1 MELQDLS
8 SLQQLMGTNDP
19 AALQKA
25 LTVSNGFLGINL
37 EPAAK
42 LMLPV
47 YAGLRNSIAVDKA
60 ATGGRQAIW
69 RMQLGYGGFDF
80 ATNLGTAFAAVGGA
94 TAGNATSISA
104 NYQTQ
109 SINGQVEFEALAM
122 AQGYDDALSIETRRA
137 LATLLRLEEIAI
149 LGGNQ
154 SAISSPVVAGAAS
167 TLVGA
172 ATFGAGNWKVQ
183 VTAITTQGS
192 IANASG
198 NSNVGESVAAAATTI
213 VVPVGGVA
221 FLDVSWAPV
230 AGAIGYK
237 VYVGAAA
244 AGATCYLVNPATDL
258 RYTNGALAALGD
270 VIVPT
275 SAGQTYVGVTRVQ
288 VVAAGNAANP
298 VPPVADGSANANI
311 FEGMLSWA
319 TKSTVYGT
327 SVGSH
332 IGVDAA
338 GAALTTNG
346 SGITEFDT
354 VLSNLW
360 SQWQITPTRI
370 ITSPQ
375 GANSITNQLMS
386 LSNALGYRIY
396 VGPEAGQQG
405 QGGMVGGAFMKGYL
419 NKFAAAAFGED
430 NSIIPV
436 YPHPYMPDGTFMFIS
451 ERVPYQY
458 ANEARGFAL
467 DVLTPYTYFDL
478 ARTQRQFN
486 FSIFETETLKCYHPL
501 AQAAVTGAR
510 VA

>member
-80 ATNLGTAFAAVGGA
+80 ASNLGTAFAAVGGA

-154 SAISSPVVAGAAS
+154 AAISAPAPAGSAS
-167 TLVGA
+167 TKSDVD
-172 ATFGAGNWKVQ
+172 TFGVGNWKVQ
-183 VTAITTQGS
+183 VTAITLQGS
-192 IANASG
+192 IANASS
-198 NSNVGESVAAAATTI
+198 NSNVGESLAGSVTI
-213 VVPVGGVA
+213 AVGAGGSD

-237 VYVGAAA
+237 IYVGAAA
-244 AGATCYLVNPATDL
+244 AGTTCYLVDPATDL
-258 RYTNGALAALGD
+258 KYTTGNLTAFGAA
-270 VIVPT
+270 IVPAST
-275 SAGQTYVGVTRVQ
+275 GQTYVGVTRVQ
-288 VVAAGNAANP
+288 VIAAGVNTDPTPPGSDGTANSN
-298 VPPVADGSANANI
+298 V

-338 GAALTTNG
+338 GLALTTNG
-346 SGITEFDT
+346 SGITEFDS
-354 VLSNLW
+354 VLSQLW

-370 ITSPQ
+370 VTSPQ
-375 GANSITNQLMS
+375 GANAITNQLMS
-386 LSNALGYRIY
+386 LTNALGYRIY

-436 YPHPYMPDGTFMFIS
+436 YPHPYMPDGTFLFLS